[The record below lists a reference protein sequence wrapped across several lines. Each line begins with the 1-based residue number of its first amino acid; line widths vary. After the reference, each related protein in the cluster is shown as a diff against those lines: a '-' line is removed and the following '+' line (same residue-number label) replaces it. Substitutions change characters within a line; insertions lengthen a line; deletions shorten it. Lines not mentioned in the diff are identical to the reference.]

1 MSKQVLVATMLLASV
16 SGGVTAQTL
25 IEKDVLEGVPVLS
38 RQVAE
43 TVLERQLFSNPYATV
58 IYATT
63 DVYERF
69 PYVESRAMPI
79 ASDAD
84 WDRLVFGD
92 PEQGLH
98 VFTGVGSAIGALDS
112 PRGLALDP
120 NGKLYV
126 SDSGNHRIVEF
137 QIHHEFG
144 EIHLEPLRVLGD
156 IKRPYDLAFSN
167 GGTPD
172 VSEDDRLYVAETGS
186 NRVLRVNLGGA
197 SMKASYGVGSLGGG
211 EGFFAGPT
219 AIAVGQERG
228 AATNEVFVADSHS
241 RRLVKL
247 LDTGTELRWVD
258 SVGHNHPV
266 ITGIDT
272 DSWGQVYM
280 VGPRSTTISK
290 YTRDLEGLDE
300 ISGFPSVLRDFHVVA
315 DRFTDHRAVGEN
327 RNRSR
332 GEGVLLG
339 AWGHKSGLSKLTLGV
354 DLKEP
359 RVDFPVIEV
368 RLTDPAEVTAEVYQ
382 ENQLVARKEF
392 GFVQSGLQQ
401 LAFEESDLDSGL
413 PKGSYT
419 MKLSARSSY
428 EDSPSRSTTTSFS
441 SDGFGDGSIAP
452 VVLANAPNP
461 FYSQTKIRFDGPV
474 GGDPSGV
481 IEVFDMQ
488 GRKIRTLVQGI
499 AEGPGSVSWNATDEQ
514 GRRVASG
521 IYLYRLKTKTQN
533 ITKKMVVTQ

>member
-1 MSKQVLVATMLLASV
+1 MSKQVLVATVLLASV

-58 IYATT
+58 VYATT

-92 PEQGLH
+92 PEQGLQA
-98 VFTGVGSAIGALDS
+98 FTGVGSAIGALDT

-120 NGKLYV
+120 KGKLYV

-144 EIHLEPLRVLGD
+144 EISLEPLRVLGD
-156 IKRPYDLAFSN
+156 IKRPYDLAFSD

-172 VSEDDRLYVAETGS
+172 VPEDDRLYVAETGS

-247 LDTGTELRWVD
+247 LDTGSELKWID
-258 SVGHNHPV
+258 AVGHDHPV

-280 VGPRSTTISK
+280 VGPRSSTISK
-290 YTRDLEGLDE
+290 YSRDLEGLDE

-315 DRFTDHRAVGEN
+315 DRFTDHRSQEQNTN
-327 RNRSR
+327 RPR

-339 AWGHKSGLSKLTLGV
+339 AWGDKSGLSKLTLGV

-368 RLTDPAEVTAEVYQ
+368 RLTDPAEVMAEVYQ
-382 ENQLVARKEF
+382 ENQLVARKKF

-452 VVLANAPNP
+452 IVLANAPNP
-461 FYSQTKIRFDGPV
+461 FYSQTQIRFDGPV

-488 GRKIRTLVQGI
+488 GRKVRTLVQGI

-521 IYLYRLKTKTQN
+521 IYLYRLKTRTQN